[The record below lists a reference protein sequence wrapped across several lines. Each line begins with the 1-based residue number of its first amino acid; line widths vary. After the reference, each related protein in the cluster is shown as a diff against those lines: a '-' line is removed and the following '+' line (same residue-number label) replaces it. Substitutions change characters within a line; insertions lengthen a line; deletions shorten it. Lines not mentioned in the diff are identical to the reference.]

1 MSWFSKEKKD
11 KDPDARNK
19 SITATVI
26 LNDETGLHVRPASLF
41 AKKAMGFDSSVHIEM
56 NGRRVSAKS
65 IMEILTLGAA
75 SGTEL
80 TIIAEGE
87 DAEKAIE
94 TLTGFVER
102 GFKDA
107 EG

>member
-1 MSWFSKEKKD
+1 MSWFKKGKKD
-11 KDPDARNK
+11 KIPEASNK
-19 SITATVI
+19 SIAATVV

-41 AKKAMGFDSSVHIEM
+41 AKKAMEFVSSVHIEM
-56 NGRRVSAKS
+56 NGRKVNAKS

-75 SGTEL
+75 SGTRL
-80 TIIAEGE
+80 TIIAQGE

-102 GFKDA
+102 GFEDA
-107 EG
+107 EE